1 MWKSRKK
8 KKALSETYEIHRTNN
23 HKLKIILASRTAKIL
38 QWEYEIYTYD
48 CAAVYMEEKKS
59 MRMQV
64 FYDNLMGCIYQTW
77 VRLRHFFAAAASFE
91 TFLFLIFVFLWR
103 RHILTIFLQWFYV
116 WNENI
121 DWLNK
126 VNNLSEFH
134 HINFNWN
141 DLIARIL
148 QCKNYLWVFM
158 CHLIVCGDTIP
169 LFI

>member
-1 MWKSRKK
+1 MWKKKK

-38 QWEYEIYTYD
+38 QWEYEMYTYD
-48 CAAVYMEEKKS
+48 CCCCVYIYGGKKS

-64 FYDNLMGCIYQTW
+64 FYDNLVGCIYQTW

-91 TFLFLIFVFLWR
+91 TFLFLIFVFLCR
-103 RHILTIFLQWFYV
+103 RHILTIFLQRFYV
-116 WNENI
+116 WNTNI

-126 VNNLSEFH
+126 VNKFQ

-141 DLIARIL
+141 REIA
-148 QCKNYLWVFM
+148 M
-158 CHLIVCGDTIP
+158 
-169 LFI
+169 